1 MNKMDLVNIN
11 SKYPKLGLV
20 TFTSAGYID
29 LTQNLCNSM
38 TSNNIDYKLNIFCLD
53 EKSFNHDFGMSGNNL
68 DFTLSNV
75 DNAPENE
82 VADYY
87 SDEFIDM
94 MYKKFEIIS
103 TGLSNFE
110 NVLYVDGDIVI
121 KKDFLIPLLSK
132 FKNKDIIFQDDRRPS
147 KPNVVNVCAGFML
160 IRANNKMKKFFD
172 IEDIPKRLFHG
183 YKTHDQTYINK
194 NKSKFNYSIL
204 PLDDFPNGPRF
215 YNNFENLDPYLVHFN
230 YISGEEKI
238 NTMKKYDE
246 WYL

>member
-1 MNKMDLVNIN
+1 MDLLSIN
-11 SKYPKLGLV
+11 SQFQKLGLV

-38 TSNNIDYKLNIFCLD
+38 TANNIDYKLNIFCLD

-68 DFTLSNV
+68 DFTVSNI
-75 DNAPENE
+75 DNTPENE

-103 TGLSNFE
+103 TSLSNFE
-110 NVLYVDGDIVI
+110 NVLYIDGDIVI
-121 KKDFLIPLLSK
+121 KKDFLNPLLSK

-160 IRANNKMKKFFD
+160 IRSNNKMKKFFD

-238 NTMKKYDE
+238 NIMKKYHE

>member
-1 MNKMDLVNIN
+1 MDLISIN
-11 SKYPKLGLV
+11 SQFPKLGLV

-29 LTQNLCNSM
+29 LTQNLCNSI
-38 TSNNIDYKLNIFCLD
+38 SANNIDYHLNIFCLD
-53 EKSFNHDFGMSGNNL
+53 EKSFKHDFGLSGNNI
-68 DFTLSNV
+68 DFTKSNI
-75 DNAPENE
+75 DNAPVNE
-82 VADYY
+82 VTNFY
-87 SDEFIDM
+87 SDQFIDM

-103 TGLSNFE
+103 KCLSSFE
-110 NVLYVDGDIVI
+110 NVLYIDGDIVI
-121 KKDFLIPLLSK
+121 KKEFLYPLLGK
-132 FKNKDIIFQDDRRPS
+132 FKNKDIVFQDDRRPS

-172 IEDIPKRLFHG
+172 IEDIPRRLFHS
-183 YKTHDQTYINK
+183 YKTYDQTYINK

-238 NTMKKYDE
+238 DAMKKHGE